1 MRELVSIPLKM
12 SLTSGS
18 RKSLIN
24 RAAILQ
30 LILSSPLSKTT
41 MFKQCKHRNL
51 ITLRLDTWKSLIQ
64 CQFFFVNEDFKSK
77 KLCCCPNNIFFLPQ
91 VRLQTMPLPKPG
103 EAPMYTG
110 TVDCVSKTVKLEGI
124 RGLYKGDQNQV
135 WPLHNWII
143 SFLKSM

>member
-1 MRELVSIPLKM
+1 MREIVSIPRKM

-30 LILSSPLSKTT
+30 LILSSPLSTTT
-41 MFKQCKHRNL
+41 MFKQCEHWNL
-51 ITLRLDTWKSLIQ
+51 ITLELDTWKSLIQ
-64 CQFFFVNEDFKSK
+64 CQFFLFMKISIVRSFAAV
-77 KLCCCPNNIFFLPQ
+77 LTRFFLLQ

-135 WPLHNWII
+135 YPIMLLA
-143 SFLKSM
+143 F